1 MIPFNHLGWLFK
13 YFGPVAYPQE
23 VIEGLCN
30 FLKTISAEGRLLDLG
45 AGTGVLS
52 EFAYGCRRDLEFVAI
67 DPAPGMLKYAPE
79 YVRTHTASA
88 EALPFAAESFEAVLI
103 GEALHHFQAP
113 EKAVQEIVRV
123 LKSGGR
129 LFIYEFDPGTFMG
142 GSLCMAEKLL
152 GEPGHFYA
160 PEALKELLESHGFS
174 VLINRYGWRYSIHAE
189 LIFCESKA
197 LST

>member
-13 YFGPVAYPQE
+13 YLGPVAYPKGA
-23 VIEGLCN
+23 IAALCD
-30 FLKTISAEGRLLDLG
+30 FLRPVSSHASLLDLG

-52 EFAYGCRRDLEFVAI
+52 EFAYGCRRDLHFVAI
-67 DPAPGMLKYAPE
+67 DPAEGMLKYSAE
-79 YVRTHTASA
+79 YIHTHTASA
-88 EALPFAAESFEAVLI
+88 EAIPFEAESFEAVLI

-113 EKAVQEIVRV
+113 EKAIREIVRV

-129 LFIYEFDPGTFMG
+129 LFIYEFDPSTFMG

-160 PEALKELLESHGFS
+160 PEVLKELLESHGFS
-174 VLINRYGWRYSIHAE
+174 VLVNRYGWRYSIHAV
-189 LIFCESKA
+189 LV
-197 LST
+197 